1 MYNEWLTMPLEE
13 LCARTILEGGRF
25 ARDFP
30 ATEIARDAHE
40 CGAIRR
46 TLDRMN
52 ADTVAGEHND
62 GGLAGLGAILDRERD
77 AETLDQGTEFCGSHD
92 PEMGSVGTVHEVR
105 ILSDRGK
112 RIDRLAS
119 KLRVYLNMRDI
130 CRARLQA
137 ERLVFRHASG

>member
-1 MYNEWLTMPLEE
+1 MRRLS
-13 LCARTILEGGRF
+13 IGG
-25 ARDFP
+25 P
-30 ATEIARDAHE
+30 SS
-40 CGAIRR
+40 
-46 TLDRMN
+46 
-52 ADTVAGEHND
+52 ADHD
-62 GGLAGLGAILDRERD
+62 
-77 AETLDQGTEFCGSHD
+77 D